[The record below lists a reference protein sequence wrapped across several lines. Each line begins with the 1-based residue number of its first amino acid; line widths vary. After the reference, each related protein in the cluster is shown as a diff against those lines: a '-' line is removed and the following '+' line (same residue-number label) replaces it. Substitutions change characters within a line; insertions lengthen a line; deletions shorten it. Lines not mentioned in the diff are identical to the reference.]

1 MTWLYQQMQQQR
13 YAGLTFGLATGSVH
27 APARRTT
34 LHQHH
39 TKPTGH
45 THPLPPTC
53 GDADLPLFMFLCS
66 CLMDSYAANL
76 TAMSGTS
83 SSSVGK
89 NPEEQVQHSQRVTQ
103 SE

>member
-1 MTWLYQQMQQQR
+1 MTWLYQQMQQQS
-13 YAGLTFGLATGSVH
+13 YAGLTLGLATGSMH
-27 APARRTT
+27 A
-34 LHQHH
+34 LHAAPHYTSITPNRH
-39 TKPTGH
+39 TN
-45 THPLPPTC
+45 PLPPTC

-89 NPEEQVQHSQRVTQ
+89 NPEEQHNNNNTAN
-103 SE
+103 E